1 MILQLHMMQMAL
13 LFGGLWLQP
22 SHANFAT
29 QAKQSD
35 GEEVREVREG
45 AAAEIVSMR
54 GLTVRAD
61 SLYQSHGWM

>member
-1 MILQLHMMQMAL
+1 MMQMAL
-13 LFGGLWLQP
+13 LFGGLWLQT
-22 SHANFAT
+22 SHANLAT

-54 GLTVRAD
+54 GPTV
-61 SLYQSHGWM
+61 